1 MILILI
7 YRIDTKYIL
16 LIYCEQGKFYCNL
29 KNKPNDI
36 FENSNII
43 IVLEKDIIE
52 VFQFLENNDNT
63 NNNNNNNL
71 VKKLE
76 INNNNNSIN
85 NNNNL
90 FNINDNSNND
100 ILCIE
105 YGKGFIMCG
114 HGSGLM
120 SIWKPDPEAYLTKLQ
135 GEKLHNG
142 AINKIL
148 FAQLSDNKSYF
159 ISCGSDKIIKLYCME
174 DNNIAKTIN
183 FEDEVMDIKQVKDF
197 NQQTIFIVS
206 LKNGILKALNE
217 KFEHLYVI
225 PSRFK
230 TKSTRYVMSFTNP
243 KSINNSGN
251 NANNEEGDLLLITEG
266 NLIDIFTWVKEI
278 QVKPKNKYDFQYPQS
293 NNKFNFGGNPFFSP

>member
-7 YRIDTKYIL
+7 YRIDVKYIL
-16 LIYCEQGKFYCNL
+16 LIYNDQGKYYCNI
-29 KNKPNDI
+29 KNKSNNI
-36 FENSNII
+36 FKNSNII

-52 VFQFLENNDNT
+52 VFQFLQNNDNT
-63 NNNNNNNL
+63 NNNNNL

-76 INNNNNSIN
+76 INNNNNNI

-90 FNINDNSNND
+90 FNINDNSNNDND

-114 HGSGLM
+114 HSSGLM
-120 SIWKPDPEAYLTKLQ
+120 SIWKPDPEVYLKKLQ

-148 FAQLSDNKSYF
+148 FTQLSDNKNYF

-174 DNNIAKTIN
+174 DNNISKTIN

-206 LKNGILKALNE
+206 LKNGILKVLNE
-217 KFEHLYVI
+217 TFEHLYDI

-230 TKSTRYVMSFTNP
+230 TKSTRYVLSLNNP
-243 KSINNSGN
+243 KSNSKSENNV
-251 NANNEEGDLLLITEG
+251 NNEEGDLLLITEG
-266 NLIDIFTWVKEI
+266 KFIDIFTWIKEI
-278 QVKPKNKYDFQYPQS
+278 QMKHKNKLDFQHPQS
-293 NNKFNFGGNPFFSP
+293 NNKFYFGGQPFFSS